1 MVKMKVNTEI
11 QFQILTALRGEEY
24 FKSDSK
30 DLYLGG
36 THIDDLINNYGISK
50 NELSPYL
57 PLRTKNFEKNKN

>member
-1 MVKMKVNTEI
+1 MVKRKEYGNPISDTE
-11 QFQILTALRGEEY
+11 TALRIEEY

-50 NELSPYL
+50 NELSHTF
-57 PLRTKNFEKNKN
+57 RTKNFEKIN